1 MIICVSICK
10 YACVYEC
17 IYTYIYLFTSCFM
30 GHQDLLSFVVNIDLG
45 FISVNVY
52 LLGQ

>member
-1 MIICVSICK
+1 MIIRVNISRN
-10 YACVYEC
+10 ACVYEC
-17 IYTYIYLFTSCFM
+17 VYIRINLFTSCFM

-52 LLGQ
+52 LLSQ

>member
-1 MIICVSICK
+1 MLVSVN
-10 YACVYEC
+10 VY
-17 IYTYIYLFTSCFM
+17 THMYLFISCFM